1 MTLTAIM
8 RADLTTWRRK
18 QYACGWVAA
27 GQTRQC
33 RSATTRS
40 TRLRPT
46 TDSFDALAR
55 SKLSLGF
62 GLGWWGPGPPN
73 LAERRDS
80 AKTSRTRQASCSN
93 WPKSVHGVFAGN
105 VSVPVCKSTLA
116 GSKRISRKG
125 AKTQSVDSLN
135 SFPSS
140 FAPWRLC
147 ARPSSS
153 QRPSIRIDAA
163 VSFLPLHLVIGYWE
177 LNIGC

>member
-1 MTLTAIM
+1 MGARRPEFKVPPSAGRSSVRFSSHMPRSCDDPGGTSDTCHVASFGAGFSITLVN
-8 RADLTTWRRK
+8 L
-18 QYACGWVAA
+18 
-27 GQTRQC
+27 
-33 RSATTRS
+33 
-40 TRLRPT
+40 
-46 TDSFDALAR
+46 
-55 SKLSLGF
+55 
-62 GLGWWGPGPPN
+62 

-93 WPKSVHGVFAGN
+93 WPKSVHSVFAGN

-163 VSFLPLHLVIGYWE
+163 VSFLPLHLIIGYWE